1 MRNQVPTTQRRHR
14 YYAYQARF
22 GDGVMWMDR
31 IAHQAMTRMPCK
43 IPLYQCSRYLGQ
55 SQLMTADEWK
65 GARLARAR
73 QQQKGRG

>member
-1 MRNQVPTTQRRHR
+1 MATPRNRHR

-22 GDGVMWMDR
+22 GDQIMWMDR
-31 IAHQAMTRMPCK
+31 IAHQAMTRMPSK

-65 GARLARAR
+65 GVRLDRSR
-73 QQQKGRG
+73 QQQMGRV